1 MTAIMQAEACA
12 KRKRVVMTRS
22 IVSAAVIAAVLA
34 SGPAVEASQ
43 QCSQEMAVALD
54 NQRKSGAFR
63 MDVFMIA
70 EQGPVKMSV
79 DYLLPDRMRQVVT
92 MVLDPKPVETVLVGS
107 KAWSR
112 QVAGDK
118 GGAWSAVSDEVTRDL
133 VEQVQQ
139 SVAEKPEDVGRWE
152 CLGKLTVEGT
162 EFNAY
167 QGGET
172 GPTDLSP
179 DAQKKPKNEAVR
191 IIYVDPA
198 TGLPAR
204 SIFARPDKLDRPIFK
219 ATYSYPK
226 DLKIEPPSE
235 VK

>member
-1 MTAIMQAEACA
+1 MNKPI
-12 KRKRVVMTRS
+12 
-22 IVSAAVIAAVLA
+22 VIAAVMA
-34 SGPAVEASQ
+34 AVVAAGTAAEASQ
-43 QCSQEMAVALD
+43 KCSQEMGVALD

-63 MDVFMIA
+63 MDVFMIS
-70 EQGPVKMSV
+70 EQGPVKMTV
-79 DYLLPDRMRQVVT
+79 DYQLPDRMRQVVT
-92 MVLDPKPVETVLVGS
+92 MVLDPKPVETVLVGG

-112 QVAGDK
+112 QAASGKSDGAK
-118 GGAWSAVSDEVTRDL
+118 GGEWSAVSDEVTRDL
-133 VEQVQQ
+133 VEQVKQ
-139 SVAEKPEDVGRWE
+139 SVAEKPEDVGRWD

-191 IIYVDPA
+191 IIYVDPT

-226 DLKIEPPSE
+226 DLKIEPPVAE
-235 VK
+235 K

>member
-1 MTAIMQAEACA
+1 MTRTIASAVVMFAALMTA
-12 KRKRVVMTRS
+12 T
-22 IVSAAVIAAVLA
+22 AA
-34 SGPAVEASQ
+34 GASQ
-43 QCSQEMAVALD
+43 QCSQEMGVALE

-79 DYLLPDRMRQVVT
+79 DYVLPDRMRQVVT

-112 QVAGDK
+112 QGAVGQGGDAQ
-118 GGAWSAVSDEVTRDL
+118 GGAWSVVSDEVTRDMID
-133 VEQVQQ
+133 QVKQ
-139 SVAEKPEDVGRWE
+139 SVAEKPEDVGRWD
-152 CLGKLTVEGT
+152 CLGKLTVDGV

-226 DLKIEPPSE
+226 DLKIEPPAM

>member
-1 MTAIMQAEACA
+1 MTKLIL
-12 KRKRVVMTRS
+12 T
-22 IVSAAVIAAVLA
+22 AALIAAVLA
-34 SGPAVEASQ
+34 GATSVQASQ
-43 QCSQEMAVALD
+43 QCSQEMGVALD

-92 MVLDPKPVETVLVGS
+92 MVLDPKPVETVLIGT

-112 QVAGDK
+112 QGDGVK
-118 GGAWSAVSDEVTRDL
+118 SGEWSPVSDEVTRDL
-133 VEQVQQ
+133 VEQVKQ
-139 SVAEKPEDVGRWE
+139 SVAEKPEDVGRWD

-226 DLKIEPPSE
+226 DLKIEAP
-235 VK
+235 VAGK